1 MKNIILIGLASLVLF
16 GVSAGLSVWLQ
27 SNAAKSP
34 DSAHADEKKKKT
46 TDDHGSGGHG
56 EAKATDK
63 DHPDPHK
70 ADDKTKPTEPK
81 SVVPS
86 KDADRVEY
94 RRLQME
100 VVASDMGGQMQD
112 YDKLLKRVAAEM
124 KLMAAEKAEVDAKLG
139 EIKQAEDRN
148 KAAADA
154 NAKKGQ
160 PVSTAAATGENLTVI
175 AGLFDSMSPEEAA
188 AMMQAWT
195 DGGKTDT
202 AARVLTMMKPTKAT
216 KVLSAITD
224 ATAKE
229 AIFDR
234 IKVLKLT
241 PPGGGQ

>member
-1 MKNIILIGLASLVLF
+1 MKNILIIGLVSLVLF

-27 SNAAKSP
+27 TNAAKSP
-34 DSAHADEKKKKT
+34 DSAHADEKKKKSA
-46 TDDHGSGGHG
+46 DDHGSGGHG
-56 EAKATDK
+56 DAKATDK
-63 DHPDPHK
+63 GHADPHK
-70 ADDKTKPTEPK
+70 SDDKAKPAEPK

-112 YDKLLKRVAAEM
+112 YDKLLKRVAVEM
-124 KLMAAEKAEVDAKLG
+124 KLMAAEKAELDAKLG
-139 EIKQAEDRN
+139 EIKQAEDRT
-148 KAAADA
+148 KAAD
-154 NAKKGQ
+154 AKKGQ
-160 PVSTAAATGENLTVI
+160 PVAATATTQDNLTVI
-175 AGLFDSMSPEEAA
+175 AGLFDNMPPEEAA

-224 ATAKE
+224 TTAKE

-234 IKVLKLT
+234 INKLKLT
-241 PPGGGQ
+241 PPGSTP

>member
-1 MKNIILIGLASLVLF
+1 MKNIILIGLVSLVLF

-27 SNAAKSP
+27 TNAAKSP
-34 DSAHADEKKKKT
+34 DSAHADEKKKKPA
-46 TDDHGSGGHG
+46 DDHGD
-56 EAKATDK
+56 AKGTDK
-63 DHPDPHK
+63 DHADPHK
-70 ADDKTKPTEPK
+70 TDDKAKPTEPK

-124 KLMAAEKAEVDAKLG
+124 KLMAAQQAEVDAKLG
-139 EIKQAEDRN
+139 EIKQAEDRT
-148 KAAADA
+148 KAAD
-154 NAKKGQ
+154 AKKGQ
-160 PVSTAAATGENLTVI
+160 PVSAAGTTGENLTVI
-175 AGLFDSMSPEEAA
+175 AGLFDNMPPEEAA
-188 AMMQAWT
+188 AMIQAWT

-216 KVLSAITD
+216 KVLSAVTD
-224 ATAKE
+224 TTAKE

-234 IKVLKLT
+234 IKALKLT
-241 PPGGGQ
+241 PPGGAP

>member
-1 MKNIILIGLASLVLF
+1 MKNIILIGLVSLVLF

-34 DSAHADEKKKKT
+34 DSAHADEKKKKS

-56 EAKATDK
+56 DAKATDK

-70 ADDKTKPTEPK
+70 ADDKAKPTEPK
-81 SVVPS
+81 SVVAS

-100 VVASDMGGQMQD
+100 VVATDMGGQMQD

-124 KLMAAEKAEVDAKLG
+124 KLMAAEKAEIDAKLG
-139 EIKQAEDRN
+139 EIKQAEDRTA

-154 NAKKGQ
+154 NKKG
-160 PVSTAAATGENLTVI
+160 PPAGGSGENLTVV
-175 AGLFDSMSPEEAA
+175 AGLFDQMSPEEAA
-188 AMMQAWT
+188 AMIQTWA

-202 AARVLTMMKPTKAT
+202 AARVLTMMKPTKAS
-216 KVLSAITD
+216 KVLTAITD
-224 ATAKE
+224 TTAKE
-229 AIFDR
+229 AILDR
-234 IKVLKLT
+234 INTLK
-241 PPGGGQ
+241 PPGGTQ